1 LEQNT
6 LPPEVEMIGIVKKFG
21 DLLAV
26 DHVNLNIGKG
36 EIRALV
42 GENGAG
48 KTTLM
53 RILFGLYKPTAG
65 TIRIRGKEVI
75 FNSPHDAIAEQLGMV
90 HQHFMLFEDLTV
102 TENIIFG
109 MEPSQMGFVNRK
121 KSTRAVSEL
130 AEKYGFHI
138 DPEAKVSSLS
148 VGEKQR
154 IEILKTLY
162 RGANVIILDEPT
174 AVLTPQERDELFKVL
189 RGLSSQGKTIIL
201 ITHKLPEV
209 IELSHRATVLRRG
222 KLVGTVETRDTTIE
236 ELARMMVGREV
247 FLEVEKPPAEIKQ
260 PVLRVKDLTL
270 TGEHGLK
277 TLNAV
282 TFDVHGGEI
291 VGLAGVAG
299 NGQTE
304 LVDTLIGFT
313 RADQG
318 EIILN
323 GKNITHESI
332 AARRAQGFAYIPED
346 RYRRGLAITESILE
360 NLSLGFQNDKNHS
373 SHGMFNQRAAHQ
385 WAEGILDEYD
395 VRLSSPEETAANLS
409 GGNLQKVIIAR
420 EFSKNVNFILA
431 DQPTRGVDI
440 GATEYIYQQI
450 IDRRNK
456 GDAIL
461 LISADLNEIMS
472 ISDRILVIYAGMIV
486 ASIPINEAKEE
497 DLGLYMSGSTIKQK
511 VD

>member
-1 LEQNT
+1 MEQNT
-6 LPPEVEMIGIVKKFG
+6 FPPEVEMIGIVKKFG
-21 DLLAV
+21 DLVAN
-26 DHVNLNIGKG
+26 DHIDLCIEKG

-65 TIRIRGKEVI
+65 KIRIRGKEVS
-75 FNSPHDAIAEQLGMV
+75 FNNPHDAIAEQLGMV

-109 MEPSQMGFVNRK
+109 REPSQVGFINHKR
-121 KSTRAVSEL
+121 SIQTVSEL

-138 DPEAKVSSLS
+138 NPEAKVSSLS

-209 IELSHRATVLRRG
+209 VELSHRATVLRRG
-222 KLVGTVETRDTTIE
+222 KLVGTVETKDTTIE

-247 FLEVEKPPAEIKQ
+247 FLTIEKPLAEIKQ
-260 PVLRVKDLTL
+260 PVLQVKNLTL

-277 TLNAV
+277 TLNDV

-313 RADQG
+313 RADRG

-332 AARRAQGFAYIPED
+332 ATRRAQGFAYIPED

-360 NLSLGFQNDKNHS
+360 NLSLGFQNDENHS
-373 SHGMFNQRAAHQ
+373 SHGMLTRRAAYQ
-385 WAEGILDEYD
+385 WAKGILDEYD
-395 VRLSSPEETAANLS
+395 VRLSSPEETAGNLS
-409 GGNLQKVIIAR
+409 GGNLQKVILAR
-420 EFSKNVNFILA
+420 EFSKPVNFILA

-450 IDRRNK
+450 IARRNK

-497 DLGLYMSGSTIKQK
+497 DIGLYMSGSTIKQK